1 MTQSAMPR
9 SVLLRSTSRTWQNV
23 WPPPGWVFRRSASV
37 ALGRDES
44 GTRRGERSCAD
55 ASFADENFTFL
66 FRSCLGT

>member
-1 MTQSAMPR
+1 
-9 SVLLRSTSRTWQNV
+9 V